1 MTRAYIQFTELF
13 SGISPYELN
22 HLCQVMLCKIE
33 EALEISCHRAMVKV
47 PLTETDLQFA
57 LTRTMRDVSLELRQ
71 QEINE
76 QKNRLFANAN

>member
-13 SGISPYELN
+13 SGLSPYELN

-33 EALEISCHRAMVKV
+33 ESLEISYHRKMVKV
-47 PLTETDLQFA
+47 PLTETDIQFA

-71 QEINE
+71 REINT
-76 QKNRLFANAN
+76 QTIRMFSNAN

>member
-13 SGISPYELN
+13 SGLSPYELN
-22 HLCQVMLCKIE
+22 HLCEVMLCKIE
-33 EALEISCHRAMVKV
+33 ESLEISYHRKMVKV

-76 QKNRLFANAN
+76 QKIRIFANTH

>member
-13 SGISPYELN
+13 SGLSPYELN
-22 HLCQVMLCKIE
+22 HLCEVMLCKIE
-33 EALEISCHRAMVKV
+33 ESLEISYHRKMVKV

-57 LTRTMRDVSLELRQ
+57 LTRTMRDVFLELRQ

-76 QKNRLFANAN
+76 QKIRIFANTH

>member
-13 SGISPYELN
+13 SGLSPYELN

-33 EALEISCHRAMVKV
+33 ESLEISYHRKMVKV
-47 PLTETDLQFA
+47 PLTETDIQFA

-71 QEINE
+71 REINT
-76 QKNRLFANAN
+76 QKIRMFSNAN

>member
-13 SGISPYELN
+13 SGLSPYELN

-33 EALEISCHRAMVKV
+33 ESLEISYHRKMVKV

-71 QEINE
+71 REINT
-76 QKNRLFANAN
+76 QKIRMFSNAN

>member
-1 MTRAYIQFTELF
+1 MTRAYIQFTESF
-13 SGISPYELN
+13 SGLSPYELN

-33 EALEISCHRAMVKV
+33 ESLEISYHRKMVKV
-47 PLTETDLQFA
+47 PLAETDLQFA

-76 QKNRLFANAN
+76 QKIRIFANTH